1 MGFDLSKND
10 LNKSSE
16 AGYKFELMLPDGVS
30 QTGAFLTV
38 RGTNSPTVK
47 AYGRKKFQEM
57 QAEEQ
62 RAKRRGK
69 EVDPMTLDEA
79 EELAI
84 ETAFVRLI
92 GWEGI
97 EENGKAVEFN
107 EANAKRIL
115 KEHSWIREQIINESD
130 NVSNFLI

>member
-16 AGYKFELMLPDGVS
+16 AGYKFELVLPDRVTT
-30 QTGAFLTV
+30 TGAFITV

-47 AYGRKKFQEM
+47 AFGRKKFQEM

-79 EELAI
+79 EELAV
-84 ETAFVRLI
+84 ETAYVRII

-97 EENGKAVEFN
+97 EEGGKAVEFN

-115 KEHSWIREQIINESD
+115 KEHSWIREQVIEESD
-130 NVSNFLI
+130 NVSNFLS